1 MRKAIL
7 IMVVFMTLVS
17 IGCTANK
24 GGETVA
30 GDAASEKVA
39 EPREEKKEEK
49 QEVDG
54 GVAEG
59 DTKEGGVAL
68 PGGGTNKD

>member
-17 IGCTANK
+17 IGCTASK

>member
-54 GVAEG
+54 GVAG
-59 DTKEGGVAL
+59 QA
-68 PGGGTNKD
+68 KD

>member
-39 EPREEKKEEK
+39 EPREEKREEK

-54 GVAEG
+54 GSADG
-59 DTKEGGVAL
+59 GTKEGGVVL

>member
-17 IGCTANK
+17 IGCGTNK

>member
-7 IMVVFMTLVS
+7 IMVVFMTLVSIGS

-54 GVAEG
+54 GVA
-59 DTKEGGVAL
+59 DQA
-68 PGGGTNKD
+68 KD

>member
-54 GVAEG
+54 GVA
-59 DTKEGGVAL
+59 DQA
-68 PGGGTNKD
+68 KD

>member
-24 GGETVA
+24 GGETTA

-54 GVAEG
+54 GVG
-59 DTKEGGVAL
+59 DGGSKEGGVAL